1 MDFNLLLRNRGVR
14 RVLVGVPEGAASV
27 SARIETASGDVITLQ
42 ESTLAALARSY
53 LQVTTHP
60 TVRAVELVA
69 TAVTERKDGFGEVQL
84 LDAGTDEG
92 SVRRELAE
100 GPPNPPVE
108 FLAPPSFSPPTPAP
122 APPAPSTLAT
132 EHGRPPDDDD
142 DDDLDLE
149 LDDPDEEA
157 IFGDIPTHHSK
168 PRKKH

>member
-14 RVLVGVPEGAASV
+14 RVLVGVPEGASSV

-69 TAVTERKDGFGEVQL
+69 TAVTDRKDGFGEVQL
-84 LDAGTDEG
+84 LDAGTNEG
-92 SVRRELAE
+92 AVRQKLAE
-100 GPPNPPVE
+100 GPPRLPVE
-108 FLAPPSFSPPTPAP
+108 PSSPATFVPG
-122 APPAPSTLAT
+122 PPATEPSAASALAT
-132 EHGRPPDDDD
+132 EHGRPPEEDE
-142 DDDLDLE
+142 DDLDLE
-149 LDDPDEEA
+149 LDDPDEEPV
-157 IFGDIPTHHSK
+157 FGDIPTHHSK